1 MIDIKGID
9 KAKLLAALVNQGS
22 PLGMGILSAGHLT
35 EQRAAQMLAECNYI
49 DYAMGVP
56 IKADFSGDTFDPW
69 GYDRDHGAG
78 RAARVVKSLIGGAA

>member
-1 MIDIKGID
+1 MIDIKGLD
-9 KAKLLAALVNQGS
+9 KAKVLAALVNGGR
-22 PLGMGILSAGHLT
+22 PLGMGIFSAGHLT
-35 EQRAAQMLAECNYI
+35 EQEAAEMLAECKYI

-78 RAARVVKSLIGGAA
+78 RAARVIRSLIGGAA